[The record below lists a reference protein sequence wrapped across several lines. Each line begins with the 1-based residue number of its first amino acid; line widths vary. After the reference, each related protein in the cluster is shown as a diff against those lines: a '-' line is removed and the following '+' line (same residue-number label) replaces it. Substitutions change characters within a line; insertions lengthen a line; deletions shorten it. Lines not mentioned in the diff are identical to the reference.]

1 MKKTTLAQLAT
12 RIDAKT
18 ADLAAKA
25 EKTAATVAK
34 WTAFDVQKAAKK
46 SIKPG
51 GKSKSSKNYTT
62 SKPGEAP
69 RSHRGTL
76 KQAIEVEQLSLFSFI
91 VGPEQT
97 GNSHAL
103 RALEHGGESTTTT
116 TTTAEAYVAR
126 VKKSKRRASRAK
138 KKPAAPR
145 IHPTAARSYTLY
157 SRNNPRGV
165 EVKDYLYFYSREAWE
180 RSRDKANFQRWANEQ
195 KTTTVSSIIIAARPF
210 MEPALVA
217 ETTAAKKEARI
228 RRAIK

>member
-34 WTAFDVQKAAKK
+34 WTAFDVQKTAKK

-51 GKSKSSKNYTT
+51 GKSKSSKNFTT

-76 KQAIEVEQLSLFSFI
+76 KQAIEVEQLSLFSFL

-103 RALEHGGESTTTT
+103 RALEHGGASTTTT

-126 VKKSKRRASRAK
+126 AKKSKRRNSKSK
-138 KKPAAPR
+138 KTGAPRVHPAA
-145 IHPTAARSYTLY
+145 ARPYRLY
-157 SRNNPRGV
+157 SKNNPRGV
-165 EVKDYLYFYSREAWE
+165 EVRDYLYFYSFAAW
-180 RSRDKANFQRWANEQ
+180 DKARNKASFQRWARDQ
-195 KTTTVSSIIIAARPF
+195 KTTSTTSITIAARPF
-210 MEPALVA
+210 MAPALDA
-217 ETTAAKKEARI
+217 ETTASKKSARLS
-228 RRAIK
+228 RAIR

>member
-1 MKKTTLAQLAT
+1 MKKKSIAQLAAQVSAT
-12 RIDAKT
+12 LPLLET
-18 ADLAAKA
+18 KA
-25 EKTAATVAK
+25 ETAARLAAK
-34 WTAFDVQKAAKK
+34 WTAFDVQKTAKK
-46 SIKPG
+46 SIKSG
-51 GKSKSSKNYTT
+51 GKKRGAKNFTT

-103 RALEHGGESTTTT
+103 RALEKGGESTTTT

-126 VKKSKRRASRAK
+126 AKKSKRRASRAK

-145 IHPTAARSYTLY
+145 VHPTAARSYTLY